1 MPSLS
6 APTIRI
12 DWAASTVAVALR
24 QTVEGSRSDQSVGSG
39 GHTGEEGGRVK
50 MPYQLAAK
58 LITIRTTVR
67 PELPDRVKEGERA
80 EGLKPIL

>member
-12 DWAASTVAVALR
+12 DWAASTIAVALR
-24 QTVEGSRSDQSVGSG
+24 QTVESDQSVGSG
-39 GHTGEEGGRVK
+39 GHTGEEGGRAK